1 MPASACSCCLLTG
14 PNHLYPNQTAAVSMF
29 GRTVYTCVEGDG
41 MLHATYFRKDDE
53 GNWKVSY
60 KNKYVESETFLMEKK
75 RNKKMFI
82 PTADGDP
89 TAILAAFVL
98 NMVSQDCLRDSY
110 HLPCSPWICSFLGYD
125 GDGESRIGVMPRYGD
140 AESVSWFT
148 VRNHCSF
155 HIINCFEDGDE
166 VRLLRCVVVRGCR
179 TTGSVIPG
187 PDHTANKAEWYR
199 RAYLQPNE
207 ESHSFDPAVDGV
219 VFSRPYQ
226 WRLSMRTGAVKEG
239 YLTGK
244 EIAMDF
250 PAINLSFTGLRNRY
264 AYAQVV
270 DSEASSKLG
279 DDPQIL
285 RNLSSSFIC
294 CLLTVCSTRC
304 LSQADEEF
312 AKVEYHELGDGEYC
326 TGAQFVQK
334 QEEGT
339 EEEDDGWLVCYVH
352 DERSNTSKVTHRS
365 LLGFKDL

>member
-1 MPASACSCCLLTG
+1 
-14 PNHLYPNQTAAVSMF
+14 MF

-98 NMVSQDCLRDSY
+98 NMMRFGKAVKDDSNTNVFEHAGKLYAVSEQYLPYEIDASDLRT
-110 HLPCSPWICSFLGYD
+110 LKPWD
-125 GDGESRIGVMPRYGD
+125 
-140 AESVSWFT
+140 
-148 VRNHCSF
+148 
-155 HIINCFEDGDE
+155 
-166 VRLLRCVVVRGCR
+166 VVVRGCR

-279 DDPQIL
+279 DVPQIL
-285 RNLSSSFIC
+285 RNLSS
-294 CLLTVCSTRC
+294 
-304 LSQADEEF
+304 
-312 AKVEYHELGDGEYC
+312 
-326 TGAQFVQK
+326 
-334 QEEGT
+334 
-339 EEEDDGWLVCYVH
+339 
-352 DERSNTSKVTHRS
+352 
-365 LLGFKDL
+365 

>member
-98 NMVSQDCLRDSY
+98 NM
-110 HLPCSPWICSFLGYD
+110 
-125 GDGESRIGVMPRYGD
+125 
-140 AESVSWFT
+140 
-148 VRNHCSF
+148 
-155 HIINCFEDGDE
+155 
-166 VRLLRCVVVRGCR
+166 VVVRGCR

-285 RNLSSSFIC
+285 RNLSS
-294 CLLTVCSTRC
+294 
-304 LSQADEEF
+304 
-312 AKVEYHELGDGEYC
+312 
-326 TGAQFVQK
+326 
-334 QEEGT
+334 
-339 EEEDDGWLVCYVH
+339 
-352 DERSNTSKVTHRS
+352 
-365 LLGFKDL
+365 